1 MIVKKL
7 LAPFLN
13 KGGILSVA
21 EHCYIATAS
30 ISEPGFEMLMSKL
43 SKKCKVDIVT
53 GLDLPTDPKVLRKI
67 LTDYKDRVT
76 LKVYTRNFFHPKVY
90 AFDLPYRKQ
99 IAFIGSGNFTMGG
112 FQKNEELSY
121 QINTEK
127 EVEEVKSWFNNYFE
141 ESIDLTEQI
150 IQEYELLYPLAKER
164 ENVTR
169 QEKKQFIDLVSGT
182 FNWDNVN
189 FDVQY
194 FKRSDYQTFDNSKAN
209 LDTPEIR
216 SERISVRAKF
226 LDLHDILESKL
237 GRLGLNAHY
246 DTEHIVSSIELI
258 NHHDNRIKAMW
269 LAYGRAKNEIK
280 RYNREARHM
289 DFIRLQIII
298 HQQDVGIWLMPG
310 KQGGSKED
318 REFFRSEMRNPKYRK
333 DFFKILT
340 NLGTAYWVE
349 VAGER
354 RDVNSFADV
363 NELWEFTR
371 SDDWR
376 NYYFTIGRNYF
387 PGAIEISNEEIAE
400 TILNEF
406 KRLLPL
412 YRLMKD
418 KTFERN

>member
-13 KGGILSVA
+13 SKILQQA
-21 EHCYIATAS
+21 EYCYIASAA
-30 ISEPGFEMLMSKL
+30 ISEPGFDMLMSKL
-43 SKKCKVDIVT
+43 SNTCKVDIVT
-53 GLDLPTDPKVLRKI
+53 GLDLPTNPKVLRKI
-67 LTDYKDRVT
+67 LADYKDQVT
-76 LKVYTRNFFHPKVY
+76 LRVYTRNFFHPKVY
-90 AFDLPYRKQ
+90 AFDLPYRKR

-121 QINTEK
+121 QIDTEK
-127 EVEEVKSWFNNYFE
+127 EVEEIKSWFNKYFE
-141 ESIDLTEQI
+141 ESLELTEKI
-150 IQEYELLYPLAKER
+150 IQEYEILYPLVKER
-164 ENVTR
+164 ENATR
-169 QEKKQFIDLVSGT
+169 QEKKQFIDLVSGN
-182 FNWDNVN
+182 FNWDNVD
-189 FDVQY
+189 FDIQF

-209 LDTPEIR
+209 LDTSEIR

-226 LDLHDILESKL
+226 LDLHDILEPKL

-269 LAYGRAKNEIK
+269 LAYGRGKNEIK

-333 DFFKILT
+333 DFFKTLN
-340 NLGTAYWVE
+340 NLGAAYWIE

-354 RDVNSFADV
+354 RDANSFADE
-363 NELWEFTR
+363 NELLEFTR
-371 SDDWR
+371 SDDWKHH
-376 NYYFTIGRNYF
+376 YFIIGRNHF
-387 PGAIEISNEEIAE
+387 PDAIEISNEKIAE
-400 TILNEF
+400 TIFNEF
-406 KRLLPL
+406 QKLLPL

>member
-1 MIVKKL
+1 M
-7 LAPFLN
+7 
-13 KGGILSVA
+13 
-21 EHCYIATAS
+21 
-30 ISEPGFEMLMSKL
+30 
-43 SKKCKVDIVT
+43 
-53 GLDLPTDPKVLRKI
+53 
-67 LTDYKDRVT
+67 
-76 LKVYTRNFFHPKVY
+76 
-90 AFDLPYRKQ
+90 
-99 IAFIGSGNFTMGG
+99 
-112 FQKNEELSY
+112 
-121 QINTEK
+121 
-127 EVEEVKSWFNNYFE
+127 
-141 ESIDLTEQI
+141 
-150 IQEYELLYPLAKER
+150 
-164 ENVTR
+164 
-169 QEKKQFIDLVSGT
+169 
-182 FNWDNVN
+182 
-189 FDVQY
+189 
-194 FKRSDYQTFDNSKAN
+194 
-209 LDTPEIR
+209 
-216 SERISVRAKF
+216 
-226 LDLHDILESKL
+226 LESKL
-237 GRLGLNAHY
+237 GRLGLDAHY

-269 LAYGRAKNEIK
+269 LAYGRGKNEIK

-340 NLGTAYWVE
+340 NLGPAYWVE

-354 RDVNSFADV
+354 RDVNFFADE
-363 NELWEFTR
+363 NELWKFTR

-376 NYYFTIGRNYF
+376 NYYFTIVRNYF
-387 PGAIEISNEEIAE
+387 PDATEISNEEIAE